1 MIDQLTR
8 PPTTRPTRDAQ
19 RHTTDTHTTDTH
31 TTDTHITD
39 THMTDRRA
47 ATTRDDHDTTDDRR
61 NPMSTTMRAAPR
73 VPARRNPLRPPP
85 PGPRPGRPGTIPR
98 TAPATRPAPVSGPIP
113 TDRPTPADRPG
124 LVGRRPALLP
134 CKAVDPELFFAETP
148 ADVEFA
154 KALCVDCPMRLTCL
168 AEALD
173 RREPCGVWGGE
184 LFDNG
189 SIVPRK
195 RPRGR
200 PRRSDAERDALWF
213 AQHASGAV
221 LSRGRAS
228 LSDRDDRLTEAVA

>member
-19 RHTTDTHTTDTH
+19 RHTTDGRTTNGHTTNSHTTD
-31 TTDTHITD
+31 
-39 THMTDRRA
+39 MRA
-47 ATTRDDHDTTDDRR
+47 ATTRDDLDTTDDRR

-73 VPARRNPLRPPP
+73 VPARRTPLRPPP
-85 PGPRPGRPGTIPR
+85 PGPRTGRPGTTSR
-98 TAPATRPAPVSGPIP
+98 TAPATRPVPAPRPTP
-113 TDRPTPADRPG
+113 TDRPA
-124 LVGRRPALLP
+124 LVGRRPAPLP

-168 AEALD
+168 AAALD

>member
-1 MIDQLTR
+1 MIDQPTR
-8 PPTTRPTRDAQ
+8 PPTTRPTRDAH
-19 RHTTDTHTTDTH
+19 RHTTDVTDIQTTDT
-31 TTDTHITD
+31 
-39 THMTDRRA
+39 RA
-47 ATTRDDHDTTDDRR
+47 ATIRGDVDTANDRR

-73 VPARRNPLRPPP
+73 VPARRTQLRPPP
-85 PGPRPGRPGTIPR
+85 AGSRPGRPGPTAR
-98 TAPATRPAPVSGPIP
+98 TGPATRPSPATRPTPVSGPTP
-113 TDRPTPADRPG
+113 TDRSGPE
-124 LVGRRPALLP
+124 LVGRRLAPLP

-154 KALCVDCPMRLTCL
+154 KALCVDCPVRLTCL

-213 AQHASGAV
+213 AQHASRAV
-221 LSRGRAS
+221 LSPERAPVS
-228 LSDRDDRLTEAVA
+228 VRDDRLTEAVA